1 MNNTIKPA
9 NEMTSKFAPSL
20 LCMVM
25 VCGQEKAALSLIGEI
40 MRDGQTVYYVNEVD
54 RVGRYTGKVIEGN
67 KFELV
72 RHCIRNNY
80 V

>member
-1 MNNTIKPA
+1 MITQSNN
-9 NEMTSKFAPSL
+9 SGQFAPSL
-20 LCMVM
+20 LSMVM
-25 VCGQEKAALSLIGEI
+25 VCGKEKAALSLIGEL

-67 KFELV
+67 KFQLV
-72 RHCIRNNY
+72 RLCIQNNY

>member
-1 MNNTIKPA
+1 MKTQAKNS
-9 NEMTSKFAPSL
+9 SKFAPSL
-20 LCMVM
+20 LSMSM

-72 RHCIRNNY
+72 RHCIKNNY

>member
-9 NEMTSKFAPSL
+9 NEMTSKFAPST
-20 LCMVM
+20 LCLVM
-25 VCGQEKAALSLIGEI
+25 LYGQEKAAQSLIGE
-40 MRDGQTVYYVNEVD
+40 MVRDGKTVYFVNEVD
-54 RVGRYTGKVIEGN
+54 RVGRYTGKMIEGD

-72 RHCIRNNY
+72 RHCIKNRY

>member
-1 MNNTIKPA
+1 
-9 NEMTSKFAPSL
+9 
-20 LCMVM
+20 M
-25 VCGQEKAALSLIGEI
+25 VCGQEKTALSLIGEL

-72 RHCIRNNY
+72 RHCIKNNY